1 MPPIDRIL
9 RRPTRRIFLASAGA
23 VVAWANMPRLAS
35 AAGTRD
41 PRLVVVILRGA
52 MDGLAAV
59 PPVGDPDYAAIRG
72 ALAIGTAG
80 LEPTLAL
87 DSFFG
92 LNQAMP
98 KLHGAYGRGEAL
110 IVHAAAT
117 AYRERSH
124 FDGQDVLET
133 GMTAPRAATTGW
145 LNRVAQI
152 LPAGQAVHRSAG
164 LAASPTVPLILRGP
178 APILTWTP
186 PNFRPAGSDTLQ
198 RLMALYGETDKQ
210 LAQVLAAGIG
220 VNKLAAGEDLT
231 MGTGGAKSPPGH
243 GIEAAFAAL
252 AAGAGRLLADDAG
265 PRLAAIS
272 YDGWD
277 THASEGADK
286 GRLATLLG
294 ALDGAMA
301 ALRDSMKP
309 VWKDTAI
316 VLMTEFGRTAH
327 INGTDGTDHGTA
339 TTAFLIG
346 GAVKGGRVVADWP
359 GLKPQQLYQ
368 QRDLNPT
375 TDLRAVLK
383 GVLRD
388 HLGLSERALATTV
401 FPDSA
406 AVKPLDGLIA

>member
-1 MPPIDRIL
+1 MPKIDETI
-9 RRPTRRIFLASAGA
+9 RRPTRRALLTSAGA
-23 VVAWANMPRLAS
+23 FVAWASLPRLAS

-72 ALAIGTAG
+72 DLAIGTAG

-98 KLHGAYGRGEAL
+98 RLHAAYQRGEAL
-110 IVHAAAT
+110 IVHASAT
-117 AYRERSH
+117 AYRSRSH

-133 GMTAPRAATTGW
+133 GMTGPRMSTTGW
-145 LNRVAQI
+145 LNRAAQV
-152 LPAGQAVHRSAG
+152 LPAGASVDHAG

-186 PNFRPAGSDTLQ
+186 PNFKPAGSDTLQ
-198 RLMALYGETDKQ
+198 RLMALYGETDKE
-210 LAQVLAAGIG
+210 LSRILTAGVG
-220 VNKLAAGEDLT
+220 VDKLAAGDHLM
-231 MGTGGAKSPPGH
+231 MGSKSVPGH
-243 GIEAAFAAL
+243 GVEAAFASL
-252 AAGAGRLLADDAG
+252 ASGAGRLLADHAG
-265 PRLAAIS
+265 PRIAAIS

-277 THASEGADK
+277 THAAEGADK

-301 ALRDSMKP
+301 ALQDSMKP

-339 TTAFLIG
+339 TTAFLLG

-359 GLKPQQLYQ
+359 GLKPEQLYQ
-368 QRDLNPT
+368 QRDLKPT

-388 HLGLSERALATTV
+388 HLGLSERALATKV
-401 FPDSA
+401 FPDSV

>member
-1 MPPIDRIL
+1 MMTMPEIKNL
-9 RRPTRRIFLASAGA
+9 RPSRRVFLSSAGA
-23 VVAWANMPRLAS
+23 FVAWANMPKLAS

-59 PPVGDPDYAAIRG
+59 PPVGDADYVSIRG
-72 ALAIGTAG
+72 DLAIGTAG
-80 LEPTLAL
+80 LEPTLPL

-98 KLHGAYGRGEAL
+98 RFHDAYKQGEAL
-110 IVHAAAT
+110 IVHATAT
-117 AYRERSH
+117 AYRDRSH
-124 FDGQDVLET
+124 FDGQDVLEN
-133 GMTAPRAATTGW
+133 GMTAPHAADTGW
-145 LNRVAQI
+145 LNRVAQVMPVGDKI
-152 LPAGQAVHRSAG
+152 SSKGG

-186 PNFRPAGSDTLQ
+186 PNFQPAGSDTLQ
-198 RLMALYGETDKQ
+198 RLLQLYGETDKQ

-220 VNKLAAGEDLT
+220 VDKLAASADMT
-231 MGTGGAKSPPGH
+231 RQPGH
-243 GIEAAFAAL
+243 GVAGAFAEL
-252 AAGAGRLLADDAG
+252 AAGAGKLLADDAG

-277 THASEGADK
+277 THAAEGADK

-294 ALDGAMA
+294 ALDGALA
-301 ALRDSMKP
+301 ALKESMAP
-309 VWKDTAI
+309 VWKDTAV
-316 VLMTEFGRTAH
+316 VLVTEFGRTAH

-339 TTAFLIG
+339 TTALLIG

-359 GLKPQQLYQ
+359 GLKPAQLYQ
-368 QRDLNPT
+368 ARDLKPT

-383 GVLRD
+383 GMLRD
-388 HLGLSERALATTV
+388 HLGISEQALATRV
-401 FPDSA
+401 FPDSIG
-406 AVKPLDGLIA
+406 VKPIDGLINA

>member
-1 MPPIDRIL
+1 MTMPPIDTKFL
-9 RRPTRRIFLASAGA
+9 HPTRRIFLASAGA
-23 VVAWANMPRLAS
+23 FVAWAGLPRLAS

-52 MDGLAAV
+52 MDGLAVV

-72 ALAIGTAG
+72 DLAIGTGG
-80 LEPTLAL
+80 LEPTLQLNA
-87 DSFFG
+87 FFG

-98 KLHGAYGRGEAL
+98 RFHAAFQQGEAL

-117 AYRERSH
+117 AYRDRSH

-133 GMTAPRAATTGW
+133 GMTVPRAATTGW
-145 LNRVAQI
+145 LNRVAQV
-152 LPAGQAVHRSAG
+152 LPTAGTMRGSAG

-186 PNFRPAGSDTLQ
+186 PDFHPAGSDTLQ
-198 RLMALYGETDKQ
+198 RLIQLYGETDPE
-210 LAQVLAAGIG
+210 LAKVLTAGIG
-220 VNKLAAGEDLT
+220 VDRLAAGDDL
-231 MGTGGAKSPPGH
+231 MGNGPQATHGGVK
-243 GIEAAFAAL
+243 AAFASL
-252 AAGAGRLLADDAG
+252 AGGAGHLLADDAG

-286 GRLATLLG
+286 GRLATLLS
-294 ALDGAMA
+294 ALDGALA
-301 ALRDSMKP
+301 ALKDSMTP
-309 VWKDTAI
+309 VWKDTVV

-327 INGTDGTDHGTA
+327 INGTEGTDHGTA
-339 TTAFLIG
+339 TTAFLLG
-346 GAVKGGRVVADWP
+346 GGVRGGRVIADWP

-368 QRDLNPT
+368 QRDLAPT

-388 HLGLSERALATTV
+388 HLGVPERTLAATV

-406 AVKPLDGLIA
+406 AVKPIDGLMA

>member
-1 MPPIDRIL
+1 MPFDRAFI
-9 RRPTRRIFLASAGA
+9 RPTRRVFLASAGA
-23 VVAWANMPRLAS
+23 FVAWANMPRLAS

-52 MDGLAAV
+52 MDGLAVV

-72 ALAIGTAG
+72 ELAIGTGG
-80 LEPTLAL
+80 LEPTLPL
-87 DSFFG
+87 DTFFG

-98 KLHGAYGRGEAL
+98 KLHDAYGRGEAL
-110 IVHAAAT
+110 IVHATAT
-117 AYRERSH
+117 AYRDRSH

-145 LNRVAQI
+145 LNRVAQV
-152 LPAGQAVHRSAG
+152 LPAGAKVEHSG

-186 PNFRPAGSDTLQ
+186 PDFRPAGSDTLH
-198 RLMALYGETDKQ
+198 RLLQLYGETDPN
-210 LAQVLAAGIG
+210 LAAVLAAGIG
-220 VNKLAAGEDLT
+220 VDTLAAGEDLT
-231 MGTGGAKSPPGH
+231 MGGGKPRPGH
-243 GIEAAFAAL
+243 GVEAAFAAL
-252 AAGAGRLLADDAG
+252 AAGAGRLLADEAG

-301 ALRDSMKP
+301 ALNDSMKP
-309 VWKDTAI
+309 VWRDTAV

-327 INGTDGTDHGTA
+327 INGTEGTDHGTA
-339 TTAFLIG
+339 TTAFLLG
-346 GAVKGGRVVADWP
+346 GAVNGGRVVADWP
-359 GLKPQQLYQ
+359 GLKPEQLFE
-368 QRDLNPT
+368 QRDLAPT

-388 HLGLSERALATTV
+388 HLGVSETVLAKTV
-401 FPDSA
+401 FPDSS

>member
-1 MPPIDRIL
+1 MSETKQALPH
-9 RRPTRRIFLASAGA
+9 PTRRVFLSSAGA
-23 VVAWANMPRLAS
+23 FVAWANMPRLAS

-41 PRLVVVILRGA
+41 PRLVVIILRGA

-72 ALAIGTAG
+72 DLAIGTPG

-92 LNQAMP
+92 LNRAMP
-98 KLHGAYGRGEAL
+98 KLYDTFKQGQAL
-110 IVHAAAT
+110 IVHASAT
-117 AYRERSH
+117 AYRDRSH

-133 GMTAPRAATTGW
+133 GMTAPRAADTGW
-145 LNRVAQI
+145 LNRVAQV
-152 LPAGQAVHRSAG
+152 LPAGPAVEHAG

-186 PNFRPAGSDTLQ
+186 PDFRPAGSDTLQ
-198 RLMALYGETDKQ
+198 RLMQLYGETDKQ
-210 LAQVLAAGIG
+210 LAQVLSAGIG
-220 VNKLAAGEDLT
+220 VDKLAAGDDLT
-231 MGTGGAKSPPGH
+231 MAAGKRHAGH
-243 GIEAAFAAL
+243 GVDGAFASL
-252 AAGAGRLLADDAG
+252 AAGAGRLLADNAG

-272 YDGWD
+272 YVGWD

-294 ALDGAMA
+294 ALDGAIA
-301 ALRDSMKP
+301 ALKNSMKP
-309 VWKDTAI
+309 VWNDTAV

-339 TTAFLIG
+339 TTAFLVG
-346 GAVKGGRVVADWP
+346 GAVRGGRVVADWP

-368 QRDLNPT
+368 QRDLKPT

-388 HLGLSERALATTV
+388 HLGVSERALSKTV
-401 FPDSA
+401 FPDST